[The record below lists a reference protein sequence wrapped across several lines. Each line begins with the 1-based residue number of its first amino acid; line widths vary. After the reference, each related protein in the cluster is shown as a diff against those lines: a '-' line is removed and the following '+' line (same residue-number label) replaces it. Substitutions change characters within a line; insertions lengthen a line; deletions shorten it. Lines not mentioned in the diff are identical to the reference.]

1 MTSAWPC
8 QQHSRNLGPAF
19 QPSPLYDPLLTV
31 EYDDCED
38 GEVEE
43 DAGPR
48 GGVDHGEDDGDHEDD
63 DLDRQRPH
71 DARRQRASV
80 KADIHV
86 SAISTHPQ
94 IRWPMAE
101 RLGLRI

>member
-1 MTSAWPC
+1 MHHL
-8 QQHSRNLGPAF
+8 HSV
-19 QPSPLYDPLLTV
+19 LTV

-48 GGVDHGEDDGDHEDD
+48 GGVDHGEDDGDHEYD

-71 DARRQRASV
+71 DARRQRPSV
-80 KADIHV
+80 KTPMTFMSQPYHL
-86 SAISTHPQ
+86 
-94 IRWPMAE
+94 IRRFSGQWL
-101 RLGLRI
+101 RGLGYAFEKEQSNCCD